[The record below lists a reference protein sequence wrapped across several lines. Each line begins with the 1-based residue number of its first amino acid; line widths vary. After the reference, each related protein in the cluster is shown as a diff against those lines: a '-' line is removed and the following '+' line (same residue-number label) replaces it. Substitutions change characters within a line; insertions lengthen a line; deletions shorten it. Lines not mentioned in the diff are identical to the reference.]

1 MELKYSLRNLTPP
14 EMCAAVSCPQIY
26 ELEEIASEDCGVA
39 ACSAVYRPKG
49 EGDVYVIV
57 GTQLSPV
64 DVGLEGKVGE
74 GETVIEVPKR
84 LLENLGDGRKN

>member
-1 MELKYSLRNLTPP
+1 MEPKYGLKNLTPP
-14 EMCAAVSCPQIY
+14 EMCGIGACPKIY
-26 ELEEIASEDCGVA
+26 ELEEISSEDCGIGS
-39 ACSAVYRPKG
+39 CSKVYRPKG
-49 EGDVYVIV
+49 DGDVYVIV

-84 LLENLGDGRKN
+84 LLENLGDRRKT